1 MKQVSTSARRD
12 YYDIVEDIPTTVAI
26 PGTKKTVKVRGIKP
40 YTIEC
45 LTKLWLERENTIVPE
60 DSADT
65 LKSLCIEPYFA
76 IKEAVLLTLNSWW
89 KIHLLYG
96 LKWRI
101 WAKIKGY
108 TEAQMSPIIQEGKKK
123 LPLMAHWTNM
133 AFSVD
138 MRNDWMKM
146 TTKEAEQYRAEL
158 LSVASQVSSRSS
170 QSTEGRGDS
179 SSD

>member
-1 MKQVSTSARRD
+1 MQVSNSARRD
-12 YYDIVEDIPTTVAI
+12 YTNIVFDIPTTIAI
-26 PGTKKTVKVRGIKP
+26 PGTKKVVKIKGIKP
-40 YTIEC
+40 YTIER
-45 LTKLWLERENTIVPE
+45 LTKLWLERENTITPE
-60 DSADT
+60 ESSEV
-65 LKSLCIEPYFA
+65 LRSLCIEPYFA

-89 KIHLLYG
+89 KIHLFYG

-108 TEAQMSPIIQEGKKK
+108 TEEQMSPIIQVGKKK

-158 LSVASQVSSRSS
+158 LSVASQVSSKSS
-170 QSTEGRGDS
+170 PSMEGRGGS